1 MSHSGD
7 RQPQVHLLGCGSL
20 VKGFLSPRAYYNCE
34 TELLS
39 DVGLAFMNCM
49 GSLWKMMPLL

>member
-39 DVGLAFMNCM
+39 DVGLMFMNCT
-49 GSLWKMMPLL
+49 GSLQK